1 MATYRELKAQ
11 MAALEEQAAAA
22 RAAEFEE
29 VLADI
34 RGKVADYGFTAQDIF
49 GRARGARAT
58 SASSFVSAR
67 YRDPKTG
74 ATWSGRGRAP
84 GWIKDVKNRDRYL
97 IRD

>member
-22 RAAEFEE
+22 RAAEVEE

-34 RGKVADYGFTAQDIF
+34 RVKVADYGFTAQDIF
-49 GRARGARAT
+49 GRARGTRAA
-58 SASSFVSAR
+58 SAWSVGAAR

-84 GWIKDVKNRDRYL
+84 GWIKGVKNRDRYL

>member
-1 MATYRELKAQ
+1 MATFKELKAQ

-34 RGKVADYGFTAQDIF
+34 RAKVADYGVTEWDIF
-49 GRARGARAT
+49 GRARGRPRKAVAG
-58 SASSFVSAR
+58 FLPPK
-67 YRDPKTG
+67 YLDPKTG

-84 GWIKDVKNRDRYL
+84 DWIRNAKNRDRFL
-97 IRD
+97 ISP